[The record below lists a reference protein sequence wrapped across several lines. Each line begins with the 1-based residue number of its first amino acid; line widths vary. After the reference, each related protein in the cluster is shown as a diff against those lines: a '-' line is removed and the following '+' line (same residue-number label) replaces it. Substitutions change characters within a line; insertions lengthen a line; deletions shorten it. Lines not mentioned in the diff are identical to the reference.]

1 MENKLKEY
9 GKSLREIFN
18 SVGGQNITL
27 GQKLL
32 MAFLAIA
39 VSIFFTWLK
48 HLIF

>member
-9 GKSLREIFN
+9 GKSLREIHN
-18 SVGGQNITL
+18 AVGGENITP
-27 GQKLL
+27 GQKIVI
-32 MAFLAIA
+32 AFLAIV